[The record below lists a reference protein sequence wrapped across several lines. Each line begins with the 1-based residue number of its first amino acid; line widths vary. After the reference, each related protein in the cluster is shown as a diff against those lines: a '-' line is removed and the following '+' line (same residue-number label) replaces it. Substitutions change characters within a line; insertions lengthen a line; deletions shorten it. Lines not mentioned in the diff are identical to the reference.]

1 MCLSFQG
8 GDNISL
14 IGVDIHKRIFLEK
27 ISLFLSRDT
36 VVEIELFQ
44 GPLSW
49 CCVLRIE
56 FMVFQS
62 PVIYFVDRYVIRV
75 FFIGP
80 SYATKIFIEYI
91 IEKFYPLPSTT
102 VGKLYCLRVN
112 LPHINFLYKLFL
124 KWSHY
129 VPWSIF
135 FR

>member
-14 IGVDIHKRIFLEK
+14 IGVDIHNRIFLEK

-49 CCVLRIE
+49 CYVLRIE

-75 FFIGP
+75 FIYRF
-80 SYATKIFIEYI
+80 
-91 IEKFYPLPSTT
+91 
-102 VGKLYCLRVN
+102 
-112 LPHINFLYKLFL
+112 
-124 KWSHY
+124 
-129 VPWSIF
+129 
-135 FR
+135 